1 MPMNKY
7 GMVGIAPGAT
17 VGDMI
22 MGSQNQQKQ
31 MQQRQMRPAM
41 MRSHPPATGQG
52 DMGARRRPPA
62 CTDSRQATP
71 RTLDPSS
78 ADPAAATTDDNAFH
92 GRHPEVS

>member
-31 MQQRQMRPAM
+31 MQQRQKRPAM
-41 MRSHPPATGQG
+41 MRRPDEDIIRTTVALRPTP
-52 DMGARRRPPA
+52 MRRRMP
-62 CTDSRQATP
+62 
-71 RTLDPSS
+71 
-78 ADPAAATTDDNAFH
+78 
-92 GRHPEVS
+92 